1 MNIFN
6 TFVTVTNRG
15 ASNTRAEIIPSEPD
29 PDNAGVGK
37 ELLRPNRLSSIDF

>member
-1 MNIFN
+1 LPS
-6 TFVTVTNRG
+6 VTNRG

-37 ELLRPNRLSSIDF
+37 EYYNPQAFFY

>member
-1 MNIFN
+1 MKQICGQIKYFH
-6 TFVTVTNRG
+6 TFATITNRG

-37 ELLRPNRLSSIDF
+37 RVVTTH